1 MPYIFLACLSS
12 RYFFLFVVLSA
23 LLSPSLGFPF
33 PLCFFCVFFVRVFSL
48 VAPVFPVPFPLSLFP
63 SFPLSLFPSFPL
75 SHALSYPL
83 IGTPYLLRLRPHPHH
98 YISPHTGT
106 DIRSVSVA
114 ADGCRDGDM
123 LFCAWGPCMYGMWG
137 YAGEYGQEKPECR
150 ICRRSGFYV
159 EAELYVCCAV
169 DTAYGAVWLR
179 HGKPV

>member
-1 MPYIFLACLSS
+1 MH
-12 RYFFLFVVLSA
+12 
-23 LLSPSLGFPF
+23 SPFK
-33 PLCFFCVFFVRVFSL
+33 VRL
-48 VAPVFPVPFPLSLFP
+48 FPVPAYFGARVFFCPCRAFTAT
-63 SFPLSLFPSFPL
+63 SFPLSLFPTFPL

-150 ICRRSGFYV
+150 NVGAPVIILRLNYMSVMPSIRPMAQSGSGTGSRRR
-159 EAELYVCCAV
+159 
-169 DTAYGAVWLR
+169 DNMR
-179 HGKPV
+179 KPVLSPNIGISCWTSC